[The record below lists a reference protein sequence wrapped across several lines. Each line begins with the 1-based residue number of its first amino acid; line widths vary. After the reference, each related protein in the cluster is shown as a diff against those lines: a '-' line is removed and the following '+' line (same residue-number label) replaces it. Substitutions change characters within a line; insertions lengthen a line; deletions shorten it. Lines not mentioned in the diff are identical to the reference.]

1 MLEKVVVIDRVE
13 ILEDGTM
20 QIREATR
27 ILEDGKLLSQS
38 FHRSVV
44 SPDKEDMT
52 DQHEKVQTI
61 ASALWTKKVKD
72 DFVATKAAKEV
83 KPIEEIK

>member
-1 MLEKVVVIDRVE
+1 MLEKVTVVERIE
-13 ILEDGTM
+13 ILEDGTI

-72 DFVATKAAKEV
+72 EFKAKKEEAKV
-83 KPIEEIK
+83 L